1 MANPNIIDALNS
13 DVGLDFFTAY
23 NRDYVDPLID
33 DDPYFG
39 IQISSKFYDVES
51 LANTN
56 FIKKSPLFVSIN
68 IQSLQS
74 KFEKLLLEISE
85 LEKSHIQIDIIAIQE
100 IWDMKY
106 PELFPLPGYKPL
118 ICKTRQGMRGG
129 GVGFYVKN
137 HINIQILD
145 ELSSFENKIM
155 EALTIQA
162 TYPDNKSI
170 ILSCIYRS
178 NGPIPNVTQQQQT
191 DRFFAK
197 FDELLSQIQNK
208 KLESY
213 VFIDSNIDLLDPRQ
227 QNAANYL
234 NLVIEKSF
242 LQGISKATR
251 MQNNSKSLIDH
262 ILFNKNCNV
271 FCTGTIISDVSDHFF
286 TFIVPPD
293 RLKTSASIHKFVTS
307 RNYSIQNLNNFKY
320 ELAEMNWACVLNH
333 QDVNE
338 AYGTFWNIYT
348 DCHNRNFPQSRKRF
362 NKNVHRRHPFMSA
375 GLLVSRAA
383 KNKLHLTAIKEPS
396 QENIQRYKNFKTVYA
411 RVLRAAKKLNFKNR
425 INENIGNPKKTW
437 ETLNDILGKTKK
449 SDTISQIN
457 INNVPESDPSKIA
470 NQFNTFFTSI

>member
-1 MANPNIIDALNS
+1 
-13 DVGLDFFTAY
+13 
-23 NRDYVDPLID
+23 
-33 DDPYFG
+33 
-39 IQISSKFYDVES
+39 
-51 LANTN
+51 
-56 FIKKSPLFVSIN
+56 
-68 IQSLQS
+68 
-74 KFEKLLLEISE
+74 
-85 LEKSHIQIDIIAIQE
+85 
-100 IWDMKY
+100 MKY
-106 PELFPLPGYKPL
+106 QELFPLPGYKPL
-118 ICKTRQGMRGG
+118 ICKTRQGMRWG
-129 GVGFYVKN
+129 GVDFYVKN

-145 ELSSFENKIM
+145 ELSPFENKII

-178 NGPIPNVTQQQQT
+178 NGPISNVTQQQT

-213 VFIDSNIDLLDPRQ
+213 VFIDSNIDLLEPRQ

-293 RLKTSASIHKFVTS
+293 RLKNSASIYKFVTS
-307 RNYSIQNLNNFKY
+307 RNYSVQNLNNFKY
-320 ELAEMNWACVLNH
+320 ELAEMNWACILSH

-375 GLLVSRAA
+375 GLLVSRAS

-411 RVLRAAKKLNFKNR
+411 RVLRAAKN
-425 INENIGNPKKTW
+425 
-437 ETLNDILGKTKK
+437 
-449 SDTISQIN
+449 
-457 INNVPESDPSKIA
+457 
-470 NQFNTFFTSI
+470 